1 MINPALHQLFAPV
14 LISFWGVCNTI
25 PFIVIINAMRWTLTS
40 IVIMTPRNRP
50 VNHSS
55 PSKRIV
61 TVHFPTLGIVL
72 APGDISQS
80 TFQPLNLSAPS
91 WTLCAGDS
99 RLTCGALH
107 VHKPFHIAACSGVNW
122 AATPTRYD
130 RGARGRYPD
139 RGYCKSLFA
148 SKNIKKTNYA
158 SSKRCARTP
167 QRAAVA
173 VYVFC
178 FLHGRASWAVRFL
191 DDGFVP
197 CYREIFNVIL
207 R

>member
-1 MINPALHQLFAPV
+1 M
-14 LISFWGVCNTI
+14 S
-25 PFIVIINAMRWTLTS
+25 
-40 IVIMTPRNRP
+40 
-50 VNHSS
+50 
-55 PSKRIV
+55 
-61 TVHFPTLGIVL
+61 
-72 APGDISQS
+72 
-80 TFQPLNLSAPS
+80 
-91 WTLCAGDS
+91 
-99 RLTCGALH
+99 
-107 VHKPFHIAACSGVNW
+107 NW

-207 R
+207 RYGGFCRRTSVGGITENIKYGVSCLTRICTQYCTHFSAVQMVGSAVVQIFYRPPVFR